1 MIPDKTVDERRC
13 YRRVPWTGQ
22 ARIFPLS
29 LEALSTV
36 PGIQE
41 VTSRDISEGG
51 MQVRSAQMVPVHSRL
66 LVELESSETSAWIQA
81 VGSVA
86 WISPSMS
93 DEPWRLGIEFSDVGD
108 LARAGIRHLLD
119 EVDAREH

>member
-29 LEALSTV
+29 LDALHAV

-41 VTSRDISEGG
+41 VSSRDISEGG
-51 MQVRSAQMVPVHSRL
+51 MQVRSAQMVPMHSRL

-86 WISPSMS
+86 WISPAMS
-93 DEPWRLGIEFSDVGD
+93 HEPWCLGIEFSDVGD
-108 LARAGIRHLLD
+108 LALAGIRHLLD
-119 EVDAREH
+119 EADSRAH

>member
-1 MIPDKTVDERRC
+1 MIANETVDERRC
-13 YRRVPWTGQ
+13 FRRVSWTGQ

-29 LEALSTV
+29 LEALSAV

-51 MQVRSAQMVPVHSRL
+51 MQVRSAQMVPIHSRL
-66 LVELESSETSAWIQA
+66 LVELESNETSAWIQA

-86 WISPSMS
+86 WISPAMNH
-93 DEPWRLGIEFSDVGD
+93 EPWCLGIEFSDVGD
-108 LARAGIRHLLD
+108 LALAGIRHILD
-119 EVDAREH
+119 ETEAPEH

>member
-13 YRRVPWTGQ
+13 YRRVNWTGQ

-29 LEALSTV
+29 LEALSAV

-51 MQVRSAQMVPVHSRL
+51 MQVRSAQMVPIHSRL

-86 WISPSMS
+86 WISLSTS

-108 LARAGIRHLLD
+108 LALAGIRHLLD
-119 EVDAREH
+119 EADAREH

>member
-1 MIPDKTVDERRC
+1 MIPDKTIDERRC
-13 YRRVPWTGQ
+13 FRRVPWTGQ

-29 LEALSTV
+29 LDALNAV

-51 MQVRSAQMVPVHSRL
+51 MQVRSAQMVPMHSRL

-86 WISPSMS
+86 WISPAMS
-93 DEPWRLGIEFSDVGD
+93 HEPWCLGIEFSDVGD
-108 LARAGIRHLLD
+108 LALAGIRHLLD
-119 EVDAREH
+119 DADSRAH

>member
-1 MIPDKTVDERRC
+1 MISDKTVDERRC
-13 YRRVPWTGQ
+13 FRRVSWTGQ

-29 LEALSTV
+29 LEALSAV
-36 PGIQE
+36 PGLQE
-41 VTSRDISEGG
+41 VTSHDISEGG
-51 MQVRSAQMVPVHSRL
+51 MQVRSAQMVPIHARL

-86 WISPSMS
+86 WISPAMS
-93 DEPWRLGIEFSDVGD
+93 GEPWRLGIEFSDVGD

-119 EVDAREH
+119 TADSGAH

>member
-13 YRRVPWTGQ
+13 YRRVPWTGH

-29 LEALSTV
+29 LEALSAV

-51 MQVRSAQMVPVHSRL
+51 MQVRSAQMVPIHSRL